1 MRWEAAW
8 KRMKLEEKISLYIVK
23 ILNNKLVKWPLIKWV
38 KQIEM
43 GFACLTRI
51 ATFFFNPCQLKS
63 NSNLLNFNPNP
74 TNFMR
79 VVSVFYLLV
88 VLKIATT
95 RIIDCVMLM
104 VIGEKNW
111 LEHCYFTPTLAQ
123 IMYYPDDYY

>member
-1 MRWEAAW
+1 MSQINRNGL
-8 KRMKLEEKISLYIVK
+8 RMFDSNCHV
-23 ILNNKLVKWPLIKWV
+23 
-38 KQIEM
+38 
-43 GFACLTRI
+43 
-51 ATFFFNPCQLKS
+51 FFNPCQLKS

-104 VIGEKNW
+104 VKRIG
-111 LEHCYFTPTLAQ
+111 
-123 IMYYPDDYY
+123 